1 MYTME
6 QSISF
11 NIFMPEDYSSYAVLG
26 GAGLKVHLD
35 HGLVMKR
42 EVRVKCHLYSGC
54 IIEV

>member
-6 QSISF
+6 QSISLI
-11 NIFMPEDYSSYAVLG
+11 IFMPEDYSSYAVLG